1 MDHKNN
7 RFIKIKKG
15 MGKSFL
21 MNSLIYLEIPVMKEY
36 TSVFLPV
43 NFLDDCE
50 EEEKEN

>member
-21 MNSLIYLEIPVMKEY
+21 IESIISNVDWSI
-36 TSVFLPV
+36 
-43 NFLDDCE
+43 
-50 EEEKEN
+50 

>member
-21 MNSLIYLEIPVMKEY
+21 MIGVCNDILL
-36 TSVFLPV
+36 
-43 NFLDDCE
+43 
-50 EEEKEN
+50 